1 MPVAYTFRILAIGG
15 IAFNLALAAWPRETT
30 NILFKHLTNTR
41 CPGRARSAVC
51 LGPKQLCRFGKQRR
65 NRDAATGEKEG
76 KRRSRGCLFCY
87 YPCAQVRWAAYLG
100 AFASPRLASSRPLLQ
115 LSAGLA
121 LFPTPFF
128 HRCFHRRF
136 SSLYALC
143 VVHSSSRLPP
153 CSVSDVVI
161 ARSPPCLT
169 RERRSTTV
177 YRSPVCYI
185 SPWSRVGFY
194 LFATSGARFLLFA
207 ERRAP
212 CLPIGLRP
220 CVHRF
225 GYSLLFISVVSSR

>member
-1 MPVAYTFRILAIGG
+1 MLVLLLSVRP
-15 IAFNLALAAWPRETT
+15 
-30 NILFKHLTNTR
+30 
-41 CPGRARSAVC
+41 SS
-51 LGPKQLCRFGKQRR
+51 LGCIPWG
-65 NRDAATGEKEG
+65 
-76 KRRSRGCLFCY
+76 
-87 YPCAQVRWAAYLG
+87 V
-100 AFASPRLASSRPLLQ
+100 RLASPSLVSTSFVTERGSHFFQPL
-115 LSAGLA
+115 
-121 LFPTPFF
+121 FF
-128 HRCFHRRF
+128 HRGRYRRF

-169 RERRSTTV
+169 RERCSTTV